1 MSVPGS
7 QDSRAIRPQHIAL
20 IGLVVVVVGG
30 GSLLLSAESGR
41 LMEGAVEWHEESP
54 LRAVVQLLC
63 LHFQFATDP
72 PGEVKNYLLGL
83 GAGLAILILSVT
95 ILMRGR
101 RDDLQDDSH
110 TAPLSRPSSDPPYL
124 AKMDQERPAV
134 HVAPLVA
141 SQVLLGLYLLWS
153 FASSRWST
161 DPGLAVGGSILLA
174 IQVLWA
180 FGLGCG
186 LSPTAARIGSSSLI
200 AIAALTAVIAV
211 WYYHDRNPVLRAMFP
226 FGNPNFLAACLIPG
240 VVLGFTFIGEALFN
254 RNRTRSGRLRR
265 IGLIALV
272 VGAVAVCLWAFSLAD
287 SRGPGV
293 GLVFAMLAVLFFVL
307 RGRWKTV
314 PVVLALAATVVG
326 WVYLSAAAGASS
338 PTGRDAT
345 LRFRMYAWKYAWS
358 MFQEKPFVGHGQ
370 GGFVLHGDFHVIQDV
385 LQDPLVFEA
394 RIAHAHNEWL
404 EVMAD
409 LGSVGIVLVA
419 ASLLLAVRAGMLALD
434 GLPSR
439 RDRWALIGLMGAL
452 IGLCVEETFGV
463 GLRVSGVPVLF
474 FTVLGL
480 TWAAS
485 AGGTSNLVARLCA
498 GPGRRAAVGL
508 VGIVI
513 ALSTLAI
520 VHKDWR
526 AARNAH
532 LADERMRVGKFDQA
546 IELAGLSTARLNP
559 QRALTHLFRLGEAHL
574 LAARK
579 MQERALDR
587 EHRARSKEPP
597 DRRLLELAGQD
608 LQLSD
613 AHCME
618 GSHQLK
624 ELVSRCQGFINQG
637 RLEYAINLTQARNVE
652 AFARIRAALTLRRTD
667 GEERRRPAVESAPF
681 IKYAADAIRRELL
694 RQPFN
699 PWVTLDYVRV
709 AGPDLSLTEIIDL
722 LARPLRHQR
731 MPREFV
737 ELLSTLASN
746 PQFDPAFDV
755 LVEEARKVLAGP
767 SPTEETNE
775 SAGEWAPERLRL
787 AASISFMRGDYEAAG
802 RMLQLAVKGYESL
815 TATAP
820 LGAASAHVELADCLF
835 FDRPTDPTPAIENAE
850 RAIAIAPDS
859 RVGRELRRTM
869 KQRMVDY
876 YLAAA
881 QEDLAGQALQDLAE
895 RNLADDV
902 VRRRLAHRY
911 RQMCES
917 LSTRA
922 VANGPAKLSEE
933 MLSALQRWIR
943 RSIEL
948 DPDDVIAH
956 RVASEL
962 AVHAGDARA
971 AADHLH
977 KALEM
982 GLAVEEARPFLQWA
996 KETMPDSRELDHLW
1010 RSLSPASTP
1019 ADVEE

>member
-1 MSVPGS
+1 MSVPES
-7 QDSRAIRPQHIAL
+7 QDSRAILPQHIAL
-20 IGLVVVVVGG
+20 IGLVVAVVGG

-41 LMEGAVEWHEESP
+41 LMEGAVEWHEESL

-63 LHFQFATDP
+63 LNFQFATDP

-83 GAGLAILILSVT
+83 GAGLAILILSVA
-95 ILMRGR
+95 ILTRER
-101 RDDLQDDSH
+101 SNDLQDDSD
-110 TAPLSRPSSDPPYL
+110 TLPYSGPPSDPPYL
-124 AKMDQERPAV
+124 AEMDQVRPAV
-134 HVAPLVA
+134 HAAPLVA

-161 DPGLAVGGSILLA
+161 DPGLAVGASILLA

-186 LSPTAARIGSSSLI
+186 LSPSAARIGSSGLI
-200 AIAALTAVIAV
+200 AIATLTAVIAV
-211 WYYHDRNPVLRAMFP
+211 WYYYDRNPVLRAMFP

-240 VVLGFTFIGEALFN
+240 VILGVTFTGEKLF
-254 RNRTRSGRLRR
+254 NRTRSGRLRR
-265 IGLIALV
+265 MGLITLV
-272 VGAVAVCLWAFSLAD
+272 VGAVAVCLWAFRLAD

-293 GLVFAMLAVLFFVL
+293 GLVFGILAVLYFVL
-307 RGRWKTV
+307 RGRWKIV
-314 PVVLALAATVVG
+314 PVGLALAATVAG
-326 WVYLSAAAGASS
+326 WIYLSAAAGASS

-409 LGSVGIVLVA
+409 LGSVGIVLVV

-463 GLRVSGVPVLF
+463 GLRVCGVPVLF

-485 AGGTSNLVARLCA
+485 ANGTSNLIARLSA
-498 GPGRRAAVGL
+498 GPGRRAAAGL
-508 VGIVI
+508 VGTVI

-526 AARNAH
+526 AARNAYR
-532 LADERMRVGKFDQA
+532 ADERMREGEFDQA

-574 LAARK
+574 HAARL

-652 AFARIRAALTLRRTD
+652 ANARIRAALTLERMD
-667 GEERRRPAVESAPF
+667 GEEHGRPPADSAPF

-699 PWVTLDYVRV
+699 PWIALDYVRV
-709 AGPDLSLTEIIDL
+709 AGRDLSLSEIIDL

-731 MPREFV
+731 LPREFV

-746 PQFDPAFDV
+746 AQFDSAFGV
-755 LVEEARKVLAGP
+755 LVEEARKVLKGP
-767 SPTEETNE
+767 SPTKKTDEGA
-775 SAGEWAPERLRL
+775 SKWAPERLRL

-802 RMLQLAVKGYESL
+802 RTLQLALKGYESL
-815 TATAP
+815 AGTAP
-820 LGAASAHVELADCLF
+820 LGAASAYVELADCLF
-835 FDRPTDPTPAIENAE
+835 FDRPTDPTAAIENAE

-859 RVGRELRRTM
+859 RVGRELQRTV

-881 QEDLAGQALQDLAE
+881 QEDLAGKTLQNLAE

-911 RQMCES
+911 RQMCAS
-917 LSTRA
+917 GSARA
-922 VANGPAKLSEE
+922 VANDSAKRSKEI
-933 MLSALQRWIR
+933 LSALRHWIR

-948 DPDDVIAH
+948 DPGDVIA
-956 RVASEL
+956 RRLASEL

-977 KALEM
+977 NALEM
-982 GLAVEEARPFLQWA
+982 GLAVEDARPLLQWA
-996 KETMPDSRELDHLW
+996 RETMPDSRELDRMW
-1010 RSLSPASTP
+1010 RSLPPASTP
-1019 ADVEE
+1019 ADVGE

>member
-7 QDSRAIRPQHIAL
+7 QDSRALRPQHIAL

-41 LMEGAVEWHEESP
+41 LMEGAIEWHEESP

-63 LHFQFATDP
+63 LNFQFATDP

-83 GAGLAILILSVT
+83 GSGLAILILSVT
-95 ILMRGR
+95 LLMRGR
-101 RDDLQDDSH
+101 RDDLQDDSD
-110 TAPLSRPSSDPPYL
+110 TASVSGSTSDPPYL
-124 AKMDQERPAV
+124 AEMDQERPAV

-186 LSPTAARIGSSSLI
+186 LNPAAAKIGSSVLI
-200 AIAALTAVIAV
+200 GIAALTAIIAV

-240 VVLGFTFIGEALFN
+240 VVLGLTFIGEKLFN
-254 RNRTRSGRLRR
+254 RNRSGRLRR
-265 IGLIALV
+265 IGLITLV
-272 VGAVAVCLWAFSLAD
+272 VGAVAVCLWAFRLAD

-293 GLVFAMLAVLFFVL
+293 GLVFGLLAVLFFVL

-314 PVVLALAATVVG
+314 PVVLVLAATVVG
-326 WVYLSAAAGASS
+326 WIYLSAAADASS

-385 LQDPLVFEA
+385 LQDPLVFGA

-409 LGSVGIVLVA
+409 LGSVGIVLMV
-419 ASLLLAVRAGMLALD
+419 ASLLLAVRAGMLALV

-485 AGGTSNLVARLCA
+485 AGGRSNLVARLCA
-498 GPGRRAAVGL
+498 GPGRRAAAGL
-508 VGIVI
+508 VGVVI

-520 VHKDWR
+520 VQKDWR
-526 AARNAH
+526 AARNSY
-532 LADERMRVGKFDQA
+532 LADERMREGEFDQA

-559 QRALTHLFRLGEAHL
+559 QRALTHLFRLGEVHL
-574 LAARK
+574 LAARQV
-579 MQERALDR
+579 QERALDR
-587 EHRARSKEPP
+587 EHRALSKEPP

-608 LQLSD
+608 LQLSE
-613 AHCME
+613 AYCME

-652 AFARIRAALTLRRTD
+652 ALTRIRAALTLKRTD
-667 GEERRRPAVESAPF
+667 GDDRGSPPADSAPF

-699 PWVTLDYVRV
+699 PWVALDYVRV
-709 AGPDLSLTEIIDL
+709 AGRDLSLPEIIDL

-746 PQFDPAFDV
+746 PQFDPAFGV
-755 LVEEARKVLAGP
+755 LVEEARKVLTGA
-767 SPTEETNE
+767 SSTEETDKGV
-775 SAGEWAPERLRL
+775 GEWAPERLRL
-787 AASISFMRGDYEAAG
+787 AAAISFMRGDYEAAA
-802 RMLQLAVKGYESL
+802 RTLQLAVKGYESL
-815 TATAP
+815 AATAP
-820 LGAASAHVELADCLF
+820 LGAASAYVELADCLF
-835 FDRPTDPTPAIENAE
+835 FDQPTDPTPAIENTE
-850 RAIAIAPDS
+850 RAIAIAPHS
-859 RVGRELRRTM
+859 REGRELRRAA

-881 QEDLAGQALQDLAE
+881 QEDLAGQTLQDLAE

-902 VRRRLAHRY
+902 VRRRLALRY
-911 RQMCES
+911 RQLCES
-917 LSTRA
+917 LYLRA
-922 VANGPAKLSEE
+922 NARGSAKLAEE
-933 MLSALQRWIR
+933 MLSALRRWIQ

-948 DPDDVIAH
+948 DPDDMIAH
-956 RVASEL
+956 RLASEL

-982 GLAVEEARPFLQWA
+982 GLAVEDARPFLQWA
-996 KETMPDSRELDHLW
+996 KEMMPDSQELDHLR
-1010 RSLSPASTP
+1010 RSLSPAGAP
-1019 ADVEE
+1019 ADVKE